1 MMSREFKSALA
12 DLAIS
17 QVDLARLVSVTPRAV
32 AMWMAGDREVPGPV
46 EAYLRLVAS
55 LPAGQRQAEL
65 ARARDGR
72 TAMRDGMYG
81 VDYAASHGSGMACLI
96 FDTGRV
102 FGADSAGG
110 KYDGEYVYDEISGMA
125 DLHLKVTMPA
135 NVPSVLGIQNPYE
148 WSIDVQTKL
157 NPKADQGSL
166 QVATS
171 LGRPIAATYRYLRAL
186 PDS

>member
-1 MMSREFKSALA
+1 
-12 DLAIS
+12 
-17 QVDLARLVSVTPRAV
+17 
-32 AMWMAGDREVPGPV
+32 
-46 EAYLRLVAS
+46 
-55 LPAGQRQAEL
+55 
-65 ARARDGR
+65 
-72 TAMRDGMYG
+72 MYG

-102 FGADSAGG
+102 FGADPAGG

-171 LGRPIAATYRYLRAL
+171 LGRQISATYRYLRAL